1 MPEWRSLWRSRR
13 ARRVCAGV
21 AAAVLLAL
29 GFALF
34 RAVRA
39 LRQAGDET
47 AALNEIPFHT
57 ARLIPGN
64 TPFEPVSAPAVF
76 RDAVE
81 FQGKLY
87 LCGPAGLIAYD
98 STGAVS
104 ARYAAG
110 ADLPAPAVAVATGV
124 AADASE
130 PELFIATAGEG
141 LVAFD
146 GRSFRQIR
154 PDAATERDLTSVL
167 PLATGRILL
176 GTEKSGVLV
185 YDGKRITRFHP
196 ALSNLEVTALAG
208 DDSSVWAGTVN
219 SGLLHWHA
227 GQVDRFSEAEGLPD
241 PRVLAIALAGD
252 AAYAGTPMGVAE
264 FAGGK
269 FTRVLAQ
276 GVFAQSLLV
285 REDRLVIGTLE
296 QGVVEAPLAAG
307 RPRPARHLGA
317 PLAAPVERLLAIGDA
332 LYAVSAD
339 GLYRGVG
346 RGGFERVLERGAAV
360 LADRNIS
367 ALAFDSAGRL
377 WTGYFDRGLDILEPG
392 LDRATHHE
400 NGHVFCV
407 NRIVH
412 DAERG
417 ITAVA
422 TANGLVLF
430 DAAGRE
436 MQVLGRDQG
445 LIANQVTDVL
455 MSPGGM
461 TVATPAGITFLD
473 DAGARSMYAFHG
485 LVNNHVYTLA
495 ADGTRL
501 LAGTLGG
508 LSVIEG
514 GIVRAGYTTANS
526 GLRHNWITAVARE
539 GGNWL
544 IGTYGGGVLRWD
556 SAGRWHTFPDLNV
569 PFEVNPNAMLVTS
582 RAVYTGSLSRGL
594 YIYDLASGRWRNVR
608 AGLPSANVTA
618 LTEHDGYVYAGTD
631 NGLVRFREDIP

>member
-1 MPEWRSLWRSRR
+1 MPEWRSLCRSRTLCW
-13 ARRVCAGV
+13 VCAGV
-21 AAAVLLAL
+21 ATAAVLAL
-29 GFALF
+29 GFTLF
-34 RAVRA
+34 RATRA

-47 AALNEIPFHT
+47 AALNEIPFH
-57 ARLIPGN
+57 AGRLSSGN

-98 STGAVS
+98 STGSVS

-110 ADLPAPAVAVATGV
+110 ADLPAPAVAVAIGV
-124 AADASE
+124 AADSSE
-130 PELFIATAGEG
+130 SELFIATAGEG

-146 GRSFRQIR
+146 GRGFRQVR
-154 PDAATERDLTSVL
+154 PDNAAQRDLTSVL
-167 PLATGRILL
+167 PLATGRILF

-185 YDGKRITRFHP
+185 YDGKRITRFHS

-219 SGLLHWHA
+219 NGLLHWHA

-264 FAGGK
+264 FAGGRL
-269 FTRVLAQ
+269 TRVLAE

-285 REDRLVIGTLE
+285 RGDRLVIGTLE
-296 QGVVEAPLAAG
+296 EGVVEVPLAAG
-307 RPRPARHLGA
+307 RLRPARHVAA
-317 PLAAPVERLLAIGDA
+317 PLAAPIERLLAIGDT
-332 LYAVSAD
+332 LYAVSAG
-339 GLYRGVG
+339 GLYRNAV
-346 RGGFERVLERGAAV
+346 RGGFERVLDRGAAV

-412 DAERG
+412 DAQRG
-417 ITAVA
+417 VTAVA

-436 MQVLGRDQG
+436 RQVLGRDQG

-455 MSPGGM
+455 VSPGGM

-473 DAGARSMYAFHG
+473 DTGARSLYAFHG

-495 ADGTRL
+495 ADGSRL

-508 LSVIEG
+508 LSVIESG
-514 GIVRAGYTTANS
+514 LVRAGYTTANS
-526 GLRHNWITAVARE
+526 GLKHNWITAIARTGE
-539 GGNWL
+539 DSL
-544 IGTYGGGVLRWD
+544 IGTYGAGVLRWD
-556 SAGRWHTFPDLNV
+556 SAGRWHVFPDLNV

-582 RAVYTGSLSRGL
+582 RAVYAGSLSRGV
-594 YIYDLASGRWRNVR
+594 YIYDLASGRWHNVR

-618 LTEHDGYVYAGTD
+618 LAEHGGYIYAGTD